1 VAIVTMQLN
10 EINGVDKKENEA
22 LDEDNNYSRWLYN
35 REFRVTYRDTLIASE
50 RLTDG
55 VLVPKGTRG
64 DSIFVSFEKGFAE
77 GNGFKIRD
85 EILFNVQGRPI
96 TTYIGS
102 FREVKFNQVSTNF
115 LVLFPKGVLEEA
127 PKFHVIIT
135 KTTTDKQ
142 AATMQADMVREFP
155 NISII
160 NLGTIVATLE
170 EILGKKIVCGNLDIT
185 FYRDDFRRR
194 ERPLIPSITNIDF
207 SIENKKVVL
216 IDDVLYTGRTIRSGL
231 DALLTFGRPSKVELL
246 VIIDRRFSRD
256 LPIQA
261 DYTGKAIDTLI
272 SERVSVEWK
281 ETEGEDKVVLFTK
294 ESNE

>member
-1 VAIVTMQLN
+1 MEKQVILN
-10 EINGVDKKENEA
+10 AKHLE
-22 LDEDNNYSRWLYN
+22 L
-35 REFRVTYRDTLIASE
+35 TLK
-50 RLTDG
+50 RLSHELIESHNDFSNT
-55 VLVPKGTRG
+55 VLVGLQPRG
-64 DSIFVSFEKGFAE
+64 IHVVKRL
-77 GNGFKIRD
+77 K
-85 EILFNVQGRPI
+85 EIL
-96 TTYIGS
+96 
-102 FREVKFNQVSTNF
+102 
-115 LVLFPKGVLEEA
+115 EE
-127 PKFHVIIT
+127 
-135 KTTTDKQ
+135 
-142 AATMQADMVREFP
+142 
-155 NISII
+155 
-160 NLGTIVATLE
+160 L
-170 EILGKKIVCGNLDIT
+170 LGKKITCGNLDIT